1 MEAAMAEFQSLG
13 SLGPICAVANE
24 FPRNQTVRN
33 EYEAEEQCDR
43 LFHPAQYD
51 MPVNRLASA
60 AAARFFALP
69 PADDVDRV
77 SRLPDTLLRDIVS
90 RLPVKDAACT
100 ARWRGVWRSAPLVL
114 ANADLLPDTSAVS
127 RVLEAHPGP
136 FRCVHLTRTL
146 AEGFHGLL
154 MRSLQLL
161 ATKGIQELVLVNAR
175 WPLDYFLPADL
186 LSLTSL
192 TRLYLGM
199 WRFPDTAGL
208 RRSTCFPNLRRRRNL
223 RAHPSVRTS
232 RVCRNP
238 KSDNL
243 GLCHVLVERRDLDFI
258 LDRSPVLETLC
269 VQGNVLKLRIRLVN
283 QSLRCVQII
292 GCFIEEIF
300 VLDAPNL
307 ERFIYSDAWHPVGNC
322 TTTVKIGHAPKL
334 HLLGYLALDPRK
346 HVLDVGNT
354 IIKAGIGM
362 SPSTMLPGVKIL
374 ALEVRFAVR
383 NDVKMI
389 PIVLRCF
396 PNVETLHIMSGETD
410 QSTGKINLKFWLE
423 SGTIECIESRIKL
436 LVFHGFQGDRSE
448 LAFLKFFIE
457 SAFVLE
463 EAVVLW
469 CFFFY
474 MERASEASTLSVGRS
489 GPRGFAQSARRGSD
503 FSLSDPFANYCRS
516 DLYRMS
522 SPRPLYLC

>member
-24 FPRNQTVRN
+24 FLRNQTAQN

-43 LFHPAQYD
+43 LFHPTQYD
-51 MPVNRLASA
+51 MPVNRLSSA

-69 PADDVDRV
+69 PDDDVDRV
-77 SRLPDTLLRDIVS
+77 SRLPDALLRDVVS
-90 RLPVKDAACT
+90 RLPVKDAART
-100 ARWRGVWRSAPLVL
+100 AALSRRWRGVWRSAPLVL
-114 ANADLLPDTSAVS
+114 ADADLLPDTSAVS

-154 MRSLQLL
+154 TRWLQLL
-161 ATKGIQELVLVNAR
+161 AAKGIQELVLVNAR
-175 WPLDYFLPADL
+175 WPLDYFLPANL

-208 RRSTCFPNLRRRRNL
+208 RRATCFPNLR
-223 RAHPSVRTS
+223 
-232 RVCRNP
+232 
-238 KSDNL
+238 DL

-269 VQGNVLKLRIRLVN
+269 VQGNVLKLRIRLVS

-389 PIVLRCF
+389 PNVLRCF
-396 PNVETLHIMSGETD
+396 PNVETLHIMSGKTD
-410 QSTGKINLKFWLE
+410 QSTGKVNLKFWLE

-448 LAFLKFFIE
+448 LAFLKFFFE

-463 EAVVLW
+463 EVVVLLAADPTDEMIRKVV
-469 CFFFY
+469 FLKY
-474 MERASEASTLSVGRS
+474 MERASEASILSVGHS
-489 GPRGFAQSARRGSD
+489 GPQGFAQSARRGSD
-503 FSLSDPFANYCRS
+503 FSLGDPFANYCRS

-522 SPRPLYLC
+522 SPHPLYLC